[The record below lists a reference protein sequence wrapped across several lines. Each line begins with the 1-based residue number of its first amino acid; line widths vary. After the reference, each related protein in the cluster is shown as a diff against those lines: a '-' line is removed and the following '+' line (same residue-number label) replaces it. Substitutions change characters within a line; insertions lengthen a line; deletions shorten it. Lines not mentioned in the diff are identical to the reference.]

1 MAKQDD
7 RQIAQE
13 QWDRYNYAATKF
25 HDDYVAMANRN
36 EEYYLGAGLQYTQED
51 RTALQEAGRP
61 VTEQNEVQASVN
73 RTTGLQINSRLDI
86 DYRPRGAGATQEGAD
101 IINKVAKF
109 ITDDNKLKWLET
121 DVFED
126 GLIRQRGYYDARI
139 VYDDSLTG
147 DLKITVLDPSDV
159 IPDPDANSY
168 DPEEW
173 KDVTVLSWLTL
184 DEIEQFYGKKKRNE
198 VEHRGVSSEQAGMHE
213 RMAFSGRRFEWII
226 EQSGTEYYLVLDRQH
241 RRYEKTDVCITREGD
256 VYIKDLL
263 SPQQIQNIVDQGGA
277 QTKLQK
283 KRLRWTVS
291 CADVLLHD
299 DWSPYETFTVIP
311 YFPYFRRGYT
321 RGLVDHLTGPQDMLN
336 KSLGKMLQAINTA
349 SNSGWIIQEGSL
361 VNLEPEDLE
370 EHGADDG
377 LVIVYKS
384 NAQKPEKILPN
395 QIPTGHDRMIERAE
409 GSLRR
414 LAGSE
419 ELDATSFNAESSGRA
434 VQGRQY
440 SMQLPIA
447 RALDNLAKTRH
458 LMARKI
464 LEIIQGFYPEERVL
478 LVSHPLD
485 QRKQEEIT
493 INQQTDMGVIND
505 VTVGKYEVVPNDAPL
520 TATFADSQ
528 WNEALVLKS
537 LNINLP
543 DDLMIELSRLR
554 DKREII
560 KRIEAA
566 AAQPNPAQEAETDL
580 KVAGA
585 ELKRAQALKAK
596 AQEINDLIEAMYASV
611 QSAGVIAS
619 TPTVAPLA
627 DTLLRSAGFE
637 DQDLPPLVPGAPAP
651 AVPQGLPMA
660 VAGAQGGQLP
670 PPVTNPENPTTPA
683 PAPEAPSPLE
693 GVRGGIE
700 NQELQGNINGA
711 I

>member
-1 MAKQDD
+1 MATKD
-7 RQIAQE
+7 REIAQE
-13 QWDRYNYAATKF
+13 QWDRYTYASAKF
-25 HDDYVAMANRN
+25 HDDYVDTANRN
-36 EEYYLGAGLQYTQED
+36 EEYYLGAGLQYKQED
-51 RTALQEAGRP
+51 RAALEAAGRP
-61 VTEQNEVQASVN
+61 VIEQNEIQAAVN

-86 DYRPRGAGATQEGAD
+86 DYRPRGSGATKEGAD

-139 VYDDSLTG
+139 EYDENLTG
-147 DLKITVLDPSDV
+147 DLKISVLDPSDV
-159 IPDPDANSY
+159 VPDPDANSY
-168 DPEEW
+168 DPQDW
-173 KDVTVLSWLTL
+173 RDVTILLWLTL
-184 DEIEQFYGKKKRNE
+184 DEIEQMYGKKKARE
-198 VEHRGVSSEQAGMHE
+198 IVSRGISSQEADMHE
-213 RMAFSGRRFEWII
+213 RMSFSGRRFEWIV
-226 EQSGTEYYLVLDRQH
+226 EQSGVEYYLVLDRQH
-241 RRYEKTDVCITREGD
+241 RRYEKTEVCITPEGD
-256 VYIKDLL
+256 VHIKDLL
-263 SPQQIQNIVDQGGA
+263 SPQQVQNIVDQGGA
-277 QTKLQK
+277 TTKLQK
-283 KRLRWTVS
+283 KRIRWTVS

-321 RGLVDHLTGPQDMLN
+321 RGLVDHLTSPQDMLN

-349 SNSGWIIQEGSL
+349 SNSGWIVEDGSL
-361 VNLEPEDLE
+361 TTLEPDDLE

-377 LVIVYKS
+377 LVVVYKKD
-384 NAQKPEKILPN
+384 AQPPQKITPN
-395 QIPTGHDRMIERAE
+395 PIPTGHDRLIERAE
-409 GSLRR
+409 EALKRMS
-414 LAGSE
+414 GSE

-458 LMARKI
+458 LLARKI

-485 QRKQEEIT
+485 PKQQEEIV
-493 INQQTDMGVIND
+493 INQQTVDGVIND
-505 VTVGKYEVVPNDAPL
+505 VTVGKYEVVPNEAPL

-554 DKREII
+554 EKREII
-560 KRIEAA
+560 KRMEAA
-566 AAQPNPAQEAETDL
+566 AAQPDPAREAETDL
-580 KVAGA
+580 TVANA

-637 DQDLPPLVPGAPAP
+637 DQDQPPLVPGAP
-651 AVPQGLPMA
+651 VPQGLPLA
-660 VAGAQGGQLP
+660 AAGAQGGQPL

-700 NQELQGNINGA
+700 NQELQGNINGT